1 MAKHDV
7 TVDMP
12 PRPLKRQDV
21 SFTVKRDGSTF
32 GTLKV
37 SNGSVVWF
45 PAGTTHGCKM
55 SWVKFDAMMQ
65 ECATREERR

>member
-21 SFTVKRDGSTF
+21 TFKVKRDGATL

-45 PAGTTHGCKM
+45 PSGTTNGYKM
-55 SWVKFDAMMQ
+55 GWAKFDGIMQ
-65 ECATREERR
+65 GNATRVERR

>member
-21 SFTVKRDGSTF
+21 IFVVKQDGVVF

-45 PAGTTHGCKM
+45 PRSTTNGRKM
-55 SWVKFDAMMQ
+55 SWPEFDAMMQ
-65 ECATREERR
+65 ECTTRVEQR